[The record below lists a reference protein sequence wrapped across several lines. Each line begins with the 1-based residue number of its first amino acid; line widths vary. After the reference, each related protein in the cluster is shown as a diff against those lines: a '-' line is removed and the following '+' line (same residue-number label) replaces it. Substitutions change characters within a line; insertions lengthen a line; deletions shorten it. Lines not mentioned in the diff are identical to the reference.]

1 MNTLYNIIIHIY
13 TLAIKLFSL
22 FNLKAKLWVEGRK
35 NIFNN
40 LKKKLKNE
48 KNIVWFHCASLGE
61 YEQAKPII
69 NTYKSKYPNH
79 KILLTFFSPSGFEI
93 QRSNPIVDWVFYLP
107 SDTKFN
113 AKTFINITRPIK
125 AIFIK
130 YEFWFNYIDEL
141 YNKNIPLYIVSA
153 IFRKNQVFFKL
164 KWFENKLRKIT
175 HIFVQD
181 KQSHDL
187 LNSIHIN
194 NQSISGDSR
203 FDSVIANAEEKK
215 NIKLVKEFSQNQ
227 ITIVCGSTWPKDEVI
242 LNRLIKNYQSYN
254 YIIAPHELNNVK
266 KLQKQTNGI
275 LFSKADEKNINA
287 CNVLIIDQVGIL
299 SHVYRY
305 GKYAYVG
312 GGFGRGIH
320 NILEAII
327 YGVPVIFGPK
337 YGKFK
342 EARDLVYK
350 KAAKS
355 INNYQELVA
364 ALSYFEKFD
373 KSITEK
379 YINENSGAT
388 NKIVETL

>member
-1 MNTLYNIIIHIY
+1 MNTLYNIIIHTY
-13 TLAIKLFSL
+13 TLAIKVFSL

-35 NIFNN
+35 NIFHN

-48 KNIVWFHCASLGE
+48 KNTVWFHCASLGE
-61 YEQAKPII
+61 FEQAKPII

-79 KILLTFFSPSGFEI
+79 KILLTFFSPSGFEV

-266 KLQKQTNGI
+266 KLQKQTSGI
-275 LFSKADEKNINA
+275 LFSKADENNINA
-287 CNVLIIDQVGIL
+287 SNVLIIDQVGIL

>member
-1 MNTLYNIIIHIY
+1 MNTIYNIIIHIY
-13 TLAIKLFSL
+13 TLAIKVSSL
-22 FNLKAKLWVEGRK
+22 FNLKAKLWIEGRK

-40 LKKKLKNE
+40 LKKKLKGE
-48 KNIVWFHCASLGE
+48 KNTVWFHCASLGE
-61 YEQAKPII
+61 FEQAKPII
-69 NTYKSKYPNH
+69 NAYKLKYPNH
-79 KILLTFFSPSGFEI
+79 KILLTFFSPSGFEV
-93 QRSNPIVDWVFYLP
+93 QKSNPIVDWVFCLP

-130 YEFWFNYIDEL
+130 YEFWFNYINEL
-141 YNKNIPLYIVSA
+141 YNKKIPLYIVSA

-164 KWFENKLRKIT
+164 KWFENQLRKIT

-227 ITIVCGSTWPKDEVI
+227 ITIVCGSTWPKDELI
-242 LNRLIKNYQSYN
+242 LNRLIKNHQSYN
-254 YIIAPHELNNVK
+254 YIIAPHEFNNIK
-266 KLQKQTNGI
+266 NLRKQTNGL
-275 LFSKADEKNINA
+275 LFSKADKNNINA
-287 CNVLIIDQVGIL
+287 SNVLIIDQIGIL
-299 SHVYRY
+299 SHIYRY
-305 GKYAYVG
+305 GKYAYIG

-320 NILEAII
+320 NILEAVI
-327 YGVPVIFGPK
+327 YGLPVIFGPK

-342 EARDLVYK
+342 EARDLVNK

-364 ALSYFEKFD
+364 ALGYFEKFD
-373 KSITEK
+373 KSITKK

>member
-35 NIFNN
+35 NIFHN

-48 KNIVWFHCASLGE
+48 KNTVWFHCASLGE
-61 YEQAKPII
+61 FEQAKPII

-79 KILLTFFSPSGFEI
+79 KILLTFFSPSGFEV
-93 QRSNPIVDWVFYLP
+93 QKSNPIVDWVFYLP

-215 NIKLVKEFSQNQ
+215 I
-227 ITIVCGSTWPKDEVI
+227 
-242 LNRLIKNYQSYN
+242 
-254 YIIAPHELNNVK
+254 
-266 KLQKQTNGI
+266 
-275 LFSKADEKNINA
+275 
-287 CNVLIIDQVGIL
+287 
-299 SHVYRY
+299 
-305 GKYAYVG
+305 
-312 GGFGRGIH
+312 
-320 NILEAII
+320 
-327 YGVPVIFGPK
+327 
-337 YGKFK
+337 
-342 EARDLVYK
+342 
-350 KAAKS
+350 
-355 INNYQELVA
+355 
-364 ALSYFEKFD
+364 
-373 KSITEK
+373 
-379 YINENSGAT
+379 
-388 NKIVETL
+388 

>member
-203 FDSVIANAEEKK
+203 FDSVIANAEEKE
-215 NIKLVKEFSQNQ
+215 NIKLVKEFSENQ